1 MFKFGLSGKIRSSSL
16 AWACD
21 KPKNNVW
28 NSSIHPSLSTNLA
41 IVHNIIFTFTL
52 DGEELEKYLF
62 VTIMNRKMLTC
73 FITLH

>member
-1 MFKFGLSGKIRSSSL
+1 MFKFGSSWKIRSLSL
-16 AWACD
+16 AQACD
-21 KPKNNVW
+21 KPKSNVW

-41 IVHNIIFTFTL
+41 IVQNIIFTFTL
-52 DGEELEKYLF
+52 DGEELEKFLF